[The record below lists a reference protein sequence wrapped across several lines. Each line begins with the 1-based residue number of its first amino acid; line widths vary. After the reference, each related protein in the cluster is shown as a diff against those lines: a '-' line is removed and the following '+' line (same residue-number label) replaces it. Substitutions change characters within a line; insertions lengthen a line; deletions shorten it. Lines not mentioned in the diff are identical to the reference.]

1 MGKIRRRFDL
11 QFKIQICE
19 AIESGTASIRE
30 ICHQHQLQKQTVE
43 AWSAS
48 YLNGQFQKRSP
59 DRLNQLERENEKLKA
74 KVGELTMLVDLLKKM
89 ENLKRQQR
97 SEKSPIVTSK
107 NLAQYQQPAGQS
119 GSPPQASTTSRK
131 NA

>member
-19 AIESGTASIRE
+19 ALESGAASIRE

-43 AWSAS
+43 SWSTS

-59 DRLNQLERENEKLKA
+59 NRLTQLERENEKLKA

-89 ENLKRQQR
+89 EHLKRQHR
-97 SEKSPIVTSK
+97 SGKSPIVTSR
-107 NLAQYQQPAGQS
+107 NLAQYQQPVGQLD
-119 GSPPQASTTSRK
+119 SPPQASTTGRRSG
-131 NA
+131 

>member
-30 ICHQHQLQKQTVE
+30 ICLQHQLLKQTVE

-107 NLAQYQQPAGQS
+107 NLAQYQQPAGPL
-119 GSPPQASTTSRK
+119 GSPPQASTTGRK
-131 NA
+131 NT